1 MMTVKPDR
9 SPKSA
14 GLPGAINA
22 EQEAAIRAIDGPSIV
37 IAGPGSGK
45 TQTLAAKALHIRSS
59 YPDARILCVTHTRK
73 AAEEMRGRIA
83 KEERSNSVTI
93 STIHSLCYR
102 ILKTSRQ
109 RRLTILSH
117 YDHAAIVRIAARCM
131 GIDSDVRDLAQIISQ
146 TKLGLLGQEGE
157 QGKLV
162 CEYEK
167 LKGQRLDYDDL
178 LLLALETLQSADNSS
193 TQPSHILVDE
203 AQDLDPVQTKLIRRP
218 ARNGSN
224 VTFFLDHNQAIFSFK
239 GACYEQIERL
249 ADIYPDTR
257 KFYLVR
263 NHRSSGKILDAAN
276 RLIQRNGSDTYSIP
290 TRHAGVNPIWV
301 AVGNEIE
308 EARLAARI
316 VEELIYEGFEPRE
329 ILLLYRVNHY
339 RAELESELIDHEIP
353 FSVLKNTSVLLKEGL
368 LLPLCLQAWRSD
380 DAWEEILL
388 RHYLGRRHADEIGSL
403 AKELRLSPFDAALE
417 RAIHDANIAR
427 GLNLL
432 FDDLREVQRHRDTPP
447 LTVANVAAAILE
459 KRGFINDNR
468 ETKGLCRLM
477 GRYRNL
483 GEIVEQIEWLRY
495 LNDIPRDK
503 RVHLSTIHRAKG
515 LEHRAVILLG
525 CVEGILPFQVKDQAN
540 IPEERRLAY
549 VALTRAK
556 DFFIAISPKTL
567 YGEPTEPSRFIREM
581 ALHECESV
589 KETR

>member
-1 MMTVKPDR
+1 MTALNSDR
-9 SPKSA
+9 SPK
-14 GLPGAINA
+14 GEFLPGTINA

-45 TQTLAAKALHIRSS
+45 TQTLAAKALHIRSC
-59 YPDARILCVTHTRK
+59 YPEGRILCVTHTRK
-73 AAEEMRGRIA
+73 AAEEMLGRIA
-83 KEERSNSVTI
+83 RQERSNSITI
-93 STIHSLCYR
+93 STIHSLCYG
-102 ILKTSRQ
+102 ILKTSRRQ
-109 RRLTILSH
+109 SLKILSH
-117 YDHAAIVRIAARCM
+117 YDHAAIVRLAARTV
-131 GIDSDVRDLAQIISQ
+131 GIESDVREIAQSISQ
-146 TKLGLLGQEGE
+146 TKLGMLDHDRER
-157 QGKLV
+157 GKLV
-162 CEYEK
+162 CEYER

-178 LLLALETLQSADNSS
+178 LLLALDTLQSADNSS
-193 TQPSHILVDE
+193 QQPSHILVDE
-203 AQDLDPVQTKLIRRP
+203 AQDLDPVQTALIGRL
-218 ARNGSN
+218 AGDSHN

-239 GACYEQIERL
+239 GACYDQIERL
-249 ADIYPDTR
+249 AEIYPDTR

-276 RLIQRNGSDTYSIP
+276 RLIQRNGSDNYSIP
-290 TRHAGVNPIWV
+290 TRHAGVTPIWV

-308 EARLAARI
+308 EAQLAARI
-316 VEELIYEGFEPRE
+316 VEELIYERFEPRE

-339 RAELESELIDHEIP
+339 RAELESELIDNEIP
-353 FSVLKNTSVLLKEGL
+353 FSVLKNTSVLLKESL
-368 LLPLCLQAWRSD
+368 LLPLCLQAWRPD

-403 AKELRLSPFDAALE
+403 AKERRLSAFETALE
-417 RAIHDANIAR
+417 RAIHDAVIDR
-427 GLNLL
+427 GLALL
-432 FDDLREVQRHRDTPP
+432 FDDLRKVQRCRNKPP
-447 LTVANVAAAILE
+447 LTVANVASAIIE
-459 KRGFINDNR
+459 KRGFITDNR

-495 LNDIPRDK
+495 LNDIPREK

-525 CVEGILPFQVKDQAN
+525 CVEGILPFQVKDEAN

-549 VALTRAK
+549 VAVTRAK
-556 DFFIAISPKTL
+556 DFFIAIAPKTL

-581 ALHECESV
+581 GLQECESV

>member
-1 MMTVKPDR
+1 MTALNSDR
-9 SPKSA
+9 SPKGEYVPA
-14 GLPGAINA
+14 TINA

-45 TQTLAAKALHIRSS
+45 TRTLAAKALQIRSC

-83 KEERSNSVTI
+83 KEKRSNSVTI

-102 ILKTSRQ
+102 ILNTSRQ

-117 YDHAAIVRIAARCM
+117 YDHAAIVRLAAR
-131 GIDSDVRDLAQIISQ
+131 GVGFESDMREIAQIISQ

-157 QGKLV
+157 RGKLV
-162 CEYEK
+162 CEYER
-167 LKGQRLDYDDL
+167 LKGQRFDYDDL
-178 LLLALETLQSADNSS
+178 LLLALDTLQSADNSS

-203 AQDLDPVQTKLIRRP
+203 AQDLDPVQTALIGRL
-218 ARNGSN
+218 AGDNHN

-239 GACYEQIERL
+239 GACYDQIERL

-276 RLIQRNGSDTYSIP
+276 RLIQRNGSDNYSIP
-290 TRHAGVNPIWV
+290 TRHAGVTPTWV

-308 EARLAARI
+308 EAQLAARI
-316 VEELIYEGFEPRE
+316 VEELIHERFEPRE

-353 FSVLKNTSVLLKEGL
+353 FSVLKNSSVLLKEGL
-368 LLPLCLQAWRSD
+368 LLPLCLQAWRPD

-388 RHYLGRRHADEIGSL
+388 RHYLGRRHADEICSI
-403 AKELRLSPFDAALE
+403 ANELRQSPFDTALE
-417 RAIHDANIAR
+417 RTIDGSDLNR
-427 GLNLL
+427 GIDLL
-432 FDDLREVQRHRDTPP
+432 VEDLRSIQRYRDNEPVV
-447 LTVANVAAAILE
+447 VANAASAIIE
-459 KRGFINDNR
+459 TRGFIIDNR
-468 ETKGLCRLM
+468 ETKGLFRLM
-477 GRYRNL
+477 ARYRNL
-483 GEIVEQIEWLRY
+483 GEIVEQIETLRI
-495 LNDIPRDK
+495 LSDVPREK
-503 RVHLSTIHRAKG
+503 RIHLSTIHRAKG

-525 CVEGILPFQVKDQAN
+525 CVEGILPLEIRDQAN

-556 DFFIAISPKTL
+556 DLFIAISPKTL
-567 YGEPTEPSRFIREM
+567 YGQPAEPSRFIREM
-581 ALHECESV
+581 ALQECEWV
-589 KETR
+589 KHAH

>member
-1 MMTVKPDR
+1 MTALNSDR
-9 SPKSA
+9 SPQGEFVA
-14 GLPGAINA
+14 GTINA

-45 TQTLAAKALHIRSS
+45 TRTLAAKALHIRSCF
-59 YPDARILCVTHTRK
+59 PDARILCVTHTRK

-83 KEERSNSVTI
+83 TEERSNSVTI
-93 STIHSLCYR
+93 STIHSLCYG

-109 RRLTILSH
+109 RRLTIISH
-117 YDHAAIVRIAARCM
+117 YDHASIVRLAARCV
-131 GIDSDVRDLAQIISQ
+131 GFASDMREIAQIISQ

-157 QGKLV
+157 RGKLV
-162 CEYEK
+162 CEYER
-167 LKGQRLDYDDL
+167 LKGQRFDYDDL
-178 LLLALETLQSADNSS
+178 LLLALDMLQSADNSS

-203 AQDLDPVQTKLIRRP
+203 AQDLDPVQTALIGRL
-218 ARNGSN
+218 AGDTQN

-239 GACYEQIERL
+239 GACYDQIERL

-276 RLIQRNGSDTYSIP
+276 RLIQRNGSDNYSIP
-290 TRHAGVNPIWV
+290 TRHAGVTPVWV
-301 AVGNEIE
+301 VVGNEIE
-308 EARLAARI
+308 EAQLAARI
-316 VEELIYEGFEPRE
+316 VEDLIHERFEPRE

-339 RAELESELIDHEIP
+339 RAELESELINHEIP
-353 FSVLKNTSVLLKEGL
+353 FSVLKNTSVLLKESL
-368 LLPLCLQAWRSD
+368 LLPLCLQAWRPD

-388 RHYLGRRHADEIGSL
+388 RHYLGRHRADEIGSL
-403 AKELRLSPFDAALE
+403 AKELRESPFDTALE
-417 RAIHDANIAR
+417 RAIHDTNIAR
-427 GLNLL
+427 CLNLL
-432 FDDLREVQRHRDTPP
+432 FDDLREVQRCHDRQP
-447 LTVANVAAAILE
+447 LAATRIASAIIE
-459 KRGFINDNR
+459 KRGFIADNR
-468 ETKGLCRLM
+468 DGKGLLRLM
-477 GRYRNL
+477 TRYRNL

-525 CVEGILPFQVKDQAN
+525 CVEGILPFQVKDEAN

-556 DFFIAISPKTL
+556 DLFIALSPKTL

>member
-1 MMTVKPDR
+1 MTALNSDR
-9 SPKSA
+9 SPK
-14 GLPGAINA
+14 GDLLPGTINA

-45 TQTLAAKALHIRSS
+45 TRTLAAKALHIRSS

-83 KEERSNSVTI
+83 TEERSNSVTI

-117 YDHAAIVRIAARCM
+117 YDHAAIVRLAARGVGFESNM
-131 GIDSDVRDLAQIISQ
+131 REIAQIISQ

-157 QGKLV
+157 RGKLV
-162 CEYEK
+162 CEYER
-167 LKGQRLDYDDL
+167 LKGQRFDYDDL
-178 LLLALETLQSADNSS
+178 LLLALDTLQSADNSS

-203 AQDLDPVQTKLIRRP
+203 AQDLDPVQTALIGRL
-218 ARNGSN
+218 AGDNHN

-239 GACYEQIERL
+239 GACYDQIERL

-257 KFYLVR
+257 NFYLVR
-263 NHRSSGKILDAAN
+263 NHRSSGNILNAAN
-276 RLIQRNGSDTYSIP
+276 RLIQRNGSDNYSIP
-290 TRHAGVNPIWV
+290 TRHAGVTPLWV
-301 AVGNEIE
+301 AVGTEIE
-308 EARLAARI
+308 EAQLAVRI
-316 VEELIYEGFEPRE
+316 ITDLIHEKFEPRE
-329 ILLLYRVNHY
+329 ILLLYRINHY

-388 RHYLGRRHADEIGSL
+388 RHYLGRRHADEISSL
-403 AKELRLSPFDAALE
+403 ATELRLSPFDTALE
-417 RAIHDANIAR
+417 CAIHDTDIA
-427 GLNLL
+427 GGINLL
-432 FDDLREVQRHRDTPP
+432 VEDLRSIQRYRDKEP
-447 LTVANVAAAILE
+447 VVAANLASAIIE
-459 KRGFINDNR
+459 KRGFITDNR
-468 ETKGLCRLM
+468 DSKGLLRLM
-477 GRYRNL
+477 ARHRHL
-483 GEIVEQIEWLRY
+483 GEIVEQIEWLRH
-495 LNDIPRDK
+495 LNDIPREK

-525 CVEGILPFQVKDQAN
+525 CVEGILPLEIRDEAN
-540 IPEERRLAY
+540 ISEERRLAY

-556 DFFIAISPKTL
+556 DIFIAVSPKTL

-581 ALHECESV
+581 ALQECESV
-589 KETR
+589 KETH